1 MNTKRITSLILTAL
15 ILTFSLFFTG
25 CDGNNNDNNPNQP
38 SSATIKDNPLYEGI
52 NSCIENIVKADK
64 TNDMEYELKK
74 YPDYYIEGEFGGE
87 KEFEK
92 MVKSNFYTCDTEY
105 EISEITD
112 VTEEQS
118 VKMEAEIKSYYNAE
132 IDIQKV
138 AKVDVSYKY
147 TNYSKKGYIDD
158 STLMPTTEYYIQ
170 FDNTWYYGWGLEI
183 NSEIIEQEIE

>member
-1 MNTKRITSLILTAL
+1 MKTKRVTSLILSAV
-15 ILTFSLFFTG
+15 ILAFSLFFTG
-25 CDGNNNDNNPNQP
+25 CETEEKKVDNTNP
-38 SSATIKDNPLYEGI
+38 SSTTIKDNPLYDGI

-92 MVKSNFYTCDTEY
+92 IVKSNFYTCDTEY

-132 IDIQKV
+132 IDIKKV

>member
-15 ILTFSLFFTG
+15 TLTFSLFFTG
-25 CDGNNNDNNPNQP
+25 CDGNNNDNNPTQP

-92 MVKSNFYTCDTEY
+92 IVKSNFYTCDTEY

>member
-1 MNTKRITSLILTAL
+1 MNTKRITSLILTAV
-15 ILTFSLFFTG
+15 ILAFSLFFTG
-25 CDGNNNDNNPNQP
+25 CEVNVNVNESKSTSTP
-38 SSATIKDNPLYEGI
+38 TIKENPLYEGI

-74 YPDYYIEGEFGGE
+74 YPDYYIKGEFGGE
-87 KEFEK
+87 EEFEK
-92 MVKSNFYTCDTEY
+92 TVKDNFYTCDTEY

-112 VTEEQS
+112 VTEQQAKKIE
-118 VKMEAEIKSYYNAE
+118 KEIKDYYDEE

-147 TNYSKKGYIDD
+147 TNYSKDGYIDD

-170 FDNTWYYGWGLEI
+170 FDNTWYYGWGLEL

>member
-1 MNTKRITSLILTAL
+1 MKTKRVTSLILTAL
-15 ILTFSLFFTG
+15 ILAFSLFFTG
-25 CDGNNNDNNPNQP
+25 CEENKNVD
-38 SSATIKDNPLYEGI
+38 SSTRPGTPTIKDNPLYEGI

-74 YPDYYIEGEFGGE
+74 YPEYYIEGEFGGE
-87 KEFEK
+87 EEFEK
-92 MVKSNFYTCDTEY
+92 IVKSNFYTCDTEY